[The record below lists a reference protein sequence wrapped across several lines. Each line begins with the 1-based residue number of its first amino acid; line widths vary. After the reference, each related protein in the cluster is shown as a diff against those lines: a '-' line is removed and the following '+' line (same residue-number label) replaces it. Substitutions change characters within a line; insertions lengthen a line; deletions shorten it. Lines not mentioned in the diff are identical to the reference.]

1 MEEDDH
7 RFDFDNVHATDTSF
21 VTPPNSTCG
30 TPDTSQSGTPNPQ
43 RRRTTSETTPT
54 PGAGSG
60 RRRPRKTSESSGLG
74 GTSFGQHWDNLDDVF
89 SFDAEEAVSS
99 TPTRK
104 RFSGQGSTKSRQSNA
119 SNTSQTKTSSRRQSR
134 TSSESGSLG
143 DRFESN
149 NFLYLKSFARFIA

>member
-7 RFDFDNVHATDTSF
+7 RFDFDNVQATDTSF
-21 VTPPNSTCG
+21 VTPPNSTYG

-43 RRRTTSETTPT
+43 RRITTSETTPT

-74 GTSFGQHWDNLDDVF
+74 GTSFGQHRDNLDDVF

-104 RFSGQGSTKSRQSNA
+104 SFSGQGSTKSRQSNA

-149 NFLYLKSFARFIA
+149 NFHYLKSFAGFIA